1 MRGTLSTVLALAAT
15 LSAPATAL
23 AAESPQDLVV
33 DTTREVLQILR
44 DNRQRV
50 VGDPAYVRG
59 LVNEKIVPHL
69 DFEIMTRL
77 AVGKYW
83 NDASASQRATLVEE
97 FRALLLHTYSK
108 SLGEY
113 KDQRIDFRP
122 FQPEARDD
130 RAVVRSQFQGDAG
143 QPVPVDYKLRRT
155 DGWKIYDITIDGI
168 SLVTNYRASFG
179 AELEKGGVASL
190 IASLQRKNAELGP

>member
-1 MRGTLSTVLALAAT
+1 MKMVLSTVLALAAAF
-15 LSAPATAL
+15 SAPALAL
-23 AAESPQDLVV
+23 AVESPQDLVV
-33 DTTREVLQILR
+33 NTTHEVLQVLR
-44 DNRQRV
+44 DNRERV
-50 VGDPAYVRG
+50 TSDPAYVRK

-83 NDASASQRATLVEE
+83 NDASASQKATLVQE
-97 FRALLLHTYSK
+97 FRNLLLRTYTK
-108 SLGEY
+108 SLSEY
-113 KDQRIDFRP
+113 KDQRIEFRP

-130 RAVVRSQFQGDAG
+130 RAVVRSQFQSEGA

-155 DGWKIYDITIDGI
+155 DDWKIYDITIDSI

-179 AELEKGGVASL
+179 AELERGGVAAL